1 MRLFVALLPPEPVR
15 DEIEATFGP
24 LRDNW
29 PSLRWTRRSSWH
41 VTLAFYGEV
50 DERVAARL
58 EPRLERAARRH
69 PCREL
74 SFAGAG
80 TFPRPARAR
89 ALWTGIR
96 GDLRRLAESCE
107 AAARRE
113 GIDVGSRRPFHGPL
127 TLARVRG
134 ELDLRPL
141 VGQVEAYAGTPWLAA
156 RIHLVRSENGPEAPR
171 YETVRSWPLSP
182 ASDAR

>member
-1 MRLFVALLPPEPVR
+1 MRLFVALFPPESAC
-15 DEIEATFGP
+15 DEIEAVVGP
-24 LRDNW
+24 RRDAW
-29 PSLRWTRRSSWH
+29 PALRWTRRSSWH

-50 DERVAARL
+50 EDRVADRL
-58 EPRLERAARRH
+58 PPRLERAARRH

-74 SFAGAG
+74 AFAGVG

-89 ALWTGIR
+89 ALWAGIR

-113 GIDVGSRRPFHGPL
+113 GIDVGAHRPFHPHL

-141 VGQVEAYAGTPWLAA
+141 VRELAGYAGTPWPAA
-156 RIHLVRSENGPEAPR
+156 GIHLVSSDNGPDAPR
-171 YETVRSWPLSP
+171 YETVGSWPLT
-182 ASDAR
+182 ASGAR

>member
-1 MRLFVALLPPEPVR
+1 MRLFVALLPPETAC

-24 LRDNW
+24 LRDGW

-50 DERVAARL
+50 DDRVAARL
-58 EPRLERAARRH
+58 EPRLERAAGRH
-69 PCREL
+69 PRREL

-96 GDLRRLAESCE
+96 GDLRRLAESCQ

-113 GIDVGSRRPFHGPL
+113 GIDAGAHRPFHPHL

-134 ELDLRPL
+134 EMDLRPL
-141 VGQVEAYAGTPWLAA
+141 VGRLEAYAGTPWLAA
-156 RIHLVRSENGPEAPR
+156 RIHLVRSHDGPR
-171 YETVRSWPLSP
+171 YETLRSWPLSR
-182 ASDAR
+182 ASDDR

>member
-1 MRLFVALLPPEPVR
+1 MRLFVALLPPESAC
-15 DEIEATFGP
+15 DEIEAVLGP
-24 LRDNW
+24 RRDAW

-50 DERVAARL
+50 DDRVAARL
-58 EPRLERAARRH
+58 PPRLERAARRH
-69 PCREL
+69 PRREL
-74 SFAGAG
+74 TFAGVG

-96 GDLRRLAESCE
+96 GDLRRLAESCQ

-113 GIDVGSRRPFHGPL
+113 GIDLGPYRPFHAHL

-141 VGQVEAYAGTPWLAA
+141 VGELKGYAGTPWLAGQ
-156 RIHLVRSENGPEAPR
+156 IHLVRSDNNPEGPR
-171 YETVRSWPLSP
+171 YETVGSWPLG
-182 ASDAR
+182 A

>member
-1 MRLFVALLPPEPVR
+1 MRLFVALLPPEIAC
-15 DEIEATFGP
+15 DEIEAAVGP
-24 LRDNW
+24 RRADW

-50 DERVAARL
+50 EDRVAARL
-58 EPRLERAARRH
+58 LPRLERAARRH

-89 ALWTGIR
+89 TLWAGIS
-96 GDLRRLAESCE
+96 GDLRRLAESCQ

-113 GIDVGSRRPFHGPL
+113 GIDLGEYRPFHAHL
-127 TLARVRG
+127 TLARARG
-134 ELDLRPL
+134 AADLRPL
-141 VGQVEAYAGTPWLAA
+141 VGELERYAGTPWLAEE
-156 RIHLVRSENGPEAPR
+156 IHLVRSDNGPEPR
-171 YETVRSWPLSP
+171 YETLCSWPLSP
-182 ASDAR
+182 ASDGR

>member
-1 MRLFVALLPPEPVR
+1 MRLFVALVPPETAC

-24 LRDNW
+24 LRESW
-29 PSLRWTRRSSWH
+29 PSLRWTRRASWH

-113 GIDVGSRRPFHGPL
+113 GVDPGADQPFHAHL
-127 TLARVRG
+127 TLARTRG
-134 ELDLRPL
+134 ELDLRSL
-141 VGQVEAYAGTPWLAA
+141 VGELEGYAGTPWLAS
-156 RIHLVRSENGPEAPR
+156 RIHLVRSDNSPEPR
-171 YETVRSWPLSP
+171 
-182 ASDAR
+182 